1 MSAAGPPQGARP
13 PGGRRREATLRGE
26 HTSVAGP
33 PQDAN
38 YASSG
43 ASAAALAASVGAHP
57 EPSSGPS
64 EGDTSSKAPPPTPA
78 GERLKALVVP
88 LVPRVLS
95 KGWVRGDVTG
105 GLAAA
110 TANLALALALGLLA
124 FAPLGP
130 QYAGIGVLAGFA
142 SAIYG
147 HVVAGLLGGAAH
159 PGSGPR
165 ASTSLILGGLVAIL
179 AADPALAPSATR
191 GPELIVALAGAA
203 VVIAGVLQM
212 VLGSLGGGAF
222 ARYVPYPFV
231 AGFMCGVSALIMITQ
246 SAPLAGAT
254 RADFLAGPATA
265 LQAVQPATLF
275 VGLAT
280 LAMSRVFASY
290 SKRMPS
296 LLAGLGAGT
305 LLYYLVH
312 LLFPGFRLGA
322 VIGAVP
328 GLPLPTAL
336 LPLTD
341 VPLSLVAPHAVEV
354 AMAAWV
360 IALIGTLDGLF
371 AAVAVDH
378 ATGGRHRTKRE
389 VVAHGMANVVSG
401 LCGGVPV
408 VLSRGIALASWE
420 AGARSRRTTVVAAV
434 LLAVV
439 LVLGA
444 RLVVV
449 VPITVL
455 AGIMMMLGI
464 GLIDNW
470 TRGLVR
476 RLRRP
481 GALRD
486 ATLLWSVATVT
497 LVALAAVF
505 FGFISAIGVGLQL
518 SAILFFRGMNRSL
531 VRSVVDGT
539 VRPSRRV
546 WGGDDAVRI
555 AEVRRRIRVIEL
567 EGALFYGSAE
577 RLSERVEPLGGEVD
591 AVVLD
596 FRRVTVID
604 ATGALLLER
613 LARRLAASGTK
624 LLLASVTAG
633 GRHGPTLL
641 AHGVFQDVESRLW
654 FRDADQAVE
663 WAEHAALESIARA
676 ESAELPLSAFPLM
689 EGLSAGR
696 LARIAHH
703 FARRTFASGEVLF
716 QENDPGDR
724 LCLLACGAVEI
735 SIVVPGGSR
744 ARLVTFEEGS
754 LFGEAALL
762 DGRPRSAT
770 AQAVENTVVYELTR
784 DALDE
789 IAKHDPAIAIRL
801 MTNLARLL
809 SLRMRETNEILRQ
822 LDDSRG

>member
-1 MSAAGPPQGARP
+1 M
-13 PGGRRREATLRGE
+13 
-26 HTSVAGP
+26 SVAGP

-38 YASSG
+38 YAPSG
-43 ASAAALAASVGAHP
+43 GSAAAIAASVGAH
-57 EPSSGPS
+57 SD
-64 EGDTSSKAPPPTPA
+64 GDPPPEIPDTHTADSAASPIPA
-78 GERLKALVVP
+78 PARERLKLLVAP
-88 LVPRVLS
+88 LVPRSVS
-95 KGWVRGDVTG
+95 RGWVRGDATG
-105 GLAAA
+105 GFAAA

-147 HVVAGLLGGAAH
+147 HVIAGLLGGAAH

-179 AADPALAPSATR
+179 VADPALAPSATR
-191 GPELIVALAGAA
+191 GPELIVALAAAA
-203 VVIAGVLQM
+203 VVIAGLLQM

-231 AGFMCGVSALIMITQ
+231 AGFMCGVSALIIITQ
-246 SAPLAGAT
+246 AAPLAGAT
-254 RADFLAGPATA
+254 RADFVAGPATA

-280 LAMSRVFASY
+280 LAISRMFASY

-296 LLAGLGAGT
+296 LLAGLAAGS
-305 LLYYLVH
+305 LLYYVVRLV
-312 LLFPGFRLGA
+312 FPDFRLGP
-322 VIGAVP
+322 VVGAVS

-341 VPLSLVAPHAVEV
+341 VPWSLVAPHAVEV
-354 AMAAWV
+354 AMTAWV

-371 AAVAVDH
+371 AAVGIDH
-378 ATGGRHRTKRE
+378 ATGGRHKTKRE
-389 VVAHGMANVVSG
+389 VVAHGMANIVSG

-408 VLSRGIALASWE
+408 VLSYGIAMASWE
-420 AGARSRRTTVVAAV
+420 AGARSRRTTVVAAA
-434 LLAVV
+434 LLALA
-439 LVLGA
+439 LVFGA
-444 RLVVV
+444 RLAAL

-455 AGIMMMLGI
+455 AGIMVMLGI

-470 TRGLVR
+470 TRALVR

-577 RLSERVEPLGGEVD
+577 RLSERVEPLGGDVD

-596 FRRVTVID
+596 LRRVTVID

-613 LARRLAASGTK
+613 LARRLAISGTK
-624 LLLASVTAG
+624 LLLAGVTAG
-633 GRHGPTLL
+633 GRHGPALL

-689 EGLSAGR
+689 EGLSAAR

-703 FARRTFASGEVLF
+703 FARRVFAAGDVLF
-716 QENDPGDR
+716 RENDPGDR
-724 LCLLACGAVEI
+724 LCLLARGAVEI

-744 ARLVTFEEGS
+744 ARLVTMEEGS

-762 DGRPRSAT
+762 DGRPRSAS
-770 AQAVENTVVYELTR
+770 AQAVEETVVYELTR
-784 DALDE
+784 EAMDE
-789 IAKHDPAIAIRL
+789 IAAREPAIAIRL

>member
-1 MSAAGPPQGARP
+1 M
-13 PGGRRREATLRGE
+13 
-26 HTSVAGP
+26 SVAGP
-33 PQDAN
+33 PPDAK
-38 YASSG
+38 YSPSG
-43 ASAAALAASVGAHP
+43 GSAATIAASVGAHP
-57 EPSSGPS
+57 IEPPSGPADADAAS
-64 EGDTSSKAPPPTPA
+64 TVAPPA
-78 GERLKALVVP
+78 AARERLKSLVVP
-88 LVPRVLS
+88 LVPRALS

-110 TANLALALALGLLA
+110 TANLTLALALGLLA

-165 ASTSLILGGLVAIL
+165 ASTSLILGGLVALL

-265 LQAVQPATLF
+265 LLAVQPATLF

-290 SKRMPS
+290 SKRVPS
-296 LLAGLGAGT
+296 LLAGLAAGT

-312 LLFPGFRLGA
+312 LLFPDFRLGP
-322 VIGAVP
+322 VIGALS

-336 LPLTD
+336 IPLTD
-341 VPLSLVAPHAVEV
+341 MPLSLVIPHAVEV

-371 AAVAVDH
+371 AAVAIDH

-389 VVAHGMANVVSG
+389 VVAHGLANVVSG

-408 VLSRGIALASWE
+408 VLSQRIVLASWE
-420 AGARSRRTTVVAAV
+420 AGARSRRTTVVAAA
-434 LLAVV
+434 LLAFA
-439 LVLGA
+439 LVFGA
-444 RLVVV
+444 RLVAV
-449 VPITVL
+449 VPVTVL

-486 ATLLWSVATVT
+486 ATLLWSVATVA

-613 LARRLAASGTK
+613 LARRLATSGTK

-633 GRHGPTLL
+633 GRHGPALL

-676 ESAELPLSAFPLM
+676 ESAELPLSVFPLM

-696 LARIAHH
+696 LARIAHY

-724 LCLLACGAVEI
+724 LCLLASGAVEI

-744 ARLVTFEEGS
+744 ARLVTMEEGS

-770 AQAVENTVVYELTR
+770 AQAVEDTVVYELTR

-789 IAKHDPAIAIRL
+789 IATRDPAIAIRL
-801 MTNLARLL
+801 MTNLARIL